1 VLPFAPVPPILVR
14 GVGFEAPDSVL
25 YDARADLYLVSNVN
39 GEQGASDGNG
49 FISRLASDGTLVS
62 LKWIDG
68 ASAGTRLDAP
78 KGMALVGDK
87 LFVADLGVLRSFDRN
102 TGLATG
108 EVAIGVASLLT
119 DLSAGP
125 AGVLYVADSGVR
137 PNPAAS
143 QRKKSSLA
151 ALYRWDGSGAP
162 SVLFRG
168 PELGHPTGLFADSD
182 GVWFVNLEGQL
193 CRISPEGQH
202 ELVATLPGAGLDGLV
217 QTEDGR
223 WIVSSWEA
231 SSVFVQGPSP
241 VPGLTFVPLITE
253 LPSPAGL
260 GYDTK
265 RRQVLVPQPGDGAV
279 YIQQLAGR

>member
-1 VLPFAPVPPILVR
+1 LPFAPVPPILVR

-25 YDARADLYLVSNVN
+25 YDAQADVYLVSNVN
-39 GEQGASDGNG
+39 GEQAARDGNG
-49 FISRLASDGTLVS
+49 FISKLASDGTLVS

-68 ASAGTRLDAP
+68 ASLGMRLDAP

-87 LFVADLGVLRSFDRN
+87 LFVADLGALRSFDRN
-102 TGLATG
+102 TGQATG
-108 EVAIGVASLLT
+108 ELAIGVASLLT

-125 AGVLYVADSGVR
+125 AGTLYVSDSGVR
-137 PNPAAS
+137 PSGATS
-143 QRKKSSLA
+143 KRKKPAPA
-151 ALYRWDGSGAP
+151 ALYRWDGNGAP
-162 SVLFRG
+162 SVLFQG
-168 PELGHPTGLFADSD
+168 PELGHPTGLFADAD

-193 CRISPEGQH
+193 CRISPEGRH

-223 WIVSSWEA
+223 WIVSSWET
-231 SSVFVQGPSP
+231 SSVYVQGASP

-260 GYDTK
+260 GYDTR
-265 RRQVLVPQPGDGAV
+265 RRQVLVPQPGDDAV
-279 YIQQLAGR
+279 YIQQIAGR